1 MRWVLHLLFM
11 LMLVAGVVLGV
22 VYPRAVDGSGADEIG
37 RWRIYERGAGERTVE
52 TVLDINRQVAVG
64 AELRTEDTLPDDL
77 RLAALTAVV
86 RDSDENVVLREGLAL
101 SGAAVLESP
110 QTRVQLY
117 RAAAGILN
125 GAEGAYRFD
134 IEVADDVRP
143 SLLSVDLVLGTV
155 AASPDPRMQPA
166 GFIMMAVGVVG
177 FLLTFR
183 RRRENPNSK
192 PPKWGRV

>member
-1 MRWVLHLLFM
+1 MRWVFRLLFM
-11 LMLVAGVVLGV
+11 LMLVAGVVLGI
-22 VYPRAVDGSGADEIG
+22 VYPRVLVGSGGDEIG
-37 RWRIYERGAGERTVE
+37 RWRIYERGTGERTVE
-52 TVLDINRQVAVG
+52 TVLDISREVAVG
-64 AELRTEDTLPDDL
+64 AELRTEDALPDDL
-77 RLAALTAVV
+77 RLATLTVVV
-86 RDSDENVVLREGLAL
+86 RDADENVVLREGLAL

-110 QTRVQLY
+110 QSQVRLY

-134 IEVADDVRP
+134 IEVADDVGP
-143 SLLSVDLVLGTV
+143 SLLSVDLVLRTV

-166 GFIMMAVGVVG
+166 GFVLMAVGVVG

>member
-1 MRWVLHLLFM
+1 MKVNVYVTLKPGVLDPQGKAIHHALEGLGF
-11 LMLVAGVVLGV
+11 AGVDDV
-22 VYPRAVDGSGADEIG
+22 RAG
-37 RWRIYERGAGERTVE
+37 RFI
-52 TVLDINRQVAVG
+52 
-64 AELRTEDTLPDDL
+64 EL
-77 RLAALTAVV
+77 
-86 RDSDENVVLREGLAL
+86 
-101 SGAAVLESP
+101 
-110 QTRVQLY
+110 
-117 RAAAGILN
+117 
-125 GAEGAYRFD
+125 
-134 IEVADDVRP
+134 EVADDVRP

>member
-1 MRWVLHLLFM
+1 MRWVLRLLFM
-11 LMLVAGVVLGV
+11 LMLVAGVVLGI
-22 VYPRAVDGSGADEIG
+22 VYPRVVVGSGGDEIG
-37 RWRIYERGAGERTVE
+37 RWRIYERGTGERTVE

-64 AELRTEDTLPDDL
+64 AELRTEDALPDDL

-86 RDSDENVVLREGLAL
+86 RDADENVVLREGLAL
-101 SGAAVLESP
+101 SGVAVLESP

-134 IEVADDVRP
+134 IEIGDDVRP
-143 SLLSVDLVLGTV
+143 LLLSVDLVLATV
-155 AASPDPRMQPA
+155 AALPDPRMQPA
-166 GFIMMAVGVVG
+166 GFVLMAVGLVG